1 MASLEN
7 NTLEIA
13 LAPISLADVARDISE
28 LVEESKIRASPLGVE
43 IESDIVLPPEQA
55 INADLRRLHEVISNL
70 LENAINYS
78 GDGGHVLVHATV
90 DRRNMMIS
98 IRDYGIGI
106 PREDQAKIFS
116 KLFRAINARRA
127 QSTGTGLGLYLSKK
141 FVEAHNGSLVFDS
154 KRQRDGFCVH
164 DSITTR
170 YFCRGIFQ
178 TNLAYSFVF
187 WYTCRIASKKNN
199 YFIWIQ

>member
-1 MASLEN
+1 MLESKSSDKPFTQWYILEQLYDVVFRLRSTANDFLNMASLEN

-141 FVEAHNGSLVFDS
+141 I
-154 KRQRDGFCVH
+154 C
-164 DSITTR
+164 
-170 YFCRGIFQ
+170 
-178 TNLAYSFVF
+178 
-187 WYTCRIASKKNN
+187 
-199 YFIWIQ
+199 